1 MKLTFNMQRLF
12 GIYLQRG
19 KAELEGLKPSTFCEG
34 GRHFILFQYEI
45 PVRSVKQKERE
56 NKKSPVHRRLFREIA
71 MKVDFL
77 WKFSYCQ
84 KEDTTRWRELFDR
97 KYLMENVK
105 IQFLGL

>member
-45 PVRSVKQKERE
+45 PVR
-56 NKKSPVHRRLFREIA
+56 
-71 MKVDFL
+71 
-77 WKFSYCQ
+77 
-84 KEDTTRWRELFDR
+84 
-97 KYLMENVK
+97 
-105 IQFLGL
+105 